1 MEDINNLGK
10 IVIKNMLQIPEL
22 SEFPISKLRQVPLG
36 KLRKNN
42 KTMLGCCRFK
52 KNSRWVKRNNKGKIV
67 ERGKDFWPYENTLG
81 PEDVRR
87 IDLHPELLNLEWS
100 RLAAS
105 VLYHE
110 YLHALGFRH
119 CSTFRRLESLW
130 PDKEARLGARK
141 VQLNSPMYNLWINR
155 NLKNYS

>member
-1 MEDINNLGK
+1 MSIHKLS
-10 IVIKNMLQIPEL
+10 IAVIDTMSKIPEL
-22 SEFPISKLRQVPLG
+22 SIFDIHKLKNISLG
-36 KLRKNN
+36 YLRKNN

-52 KNSRWVKRNNKGKIV
+52 KNCRWIKRDKNGKIV

-81 PEDVRR
+81 PDDVRK
-87 IDLHPELLNLEWS
+87 IDLHPDLFSESRWE

-119 CSTFRRLESLW
+119 CPTFRKLEALW
-130 PDKEARLGARK
+130 PDEEARLGSRK
-141 VQLNSPMYNLWINR
+141 VNLNSPMYNLWLHREQNI
-155 NLKNYS
+155 

>member
-1 MEDINNLGK
+1 MHLPHLGRF
-10 IVIKNMLQIPEL
+10 VIDKMFKIPEL
-22 SEFPISKLRQVPLG
+22 TNFEIDKLEQIPLG
-36 KLRKNN
+36 YLRKNN

-52 KNSRWVKRNNKGKIV
+52 NNSRWIRRNKRGEII

-81 PEDVRR
+81 PDDVRK
-87 IDLHPELLNLEWS
+87 IDIHPDLLADPQWE

-119 CSTFRRLESLW
+119 CPTFRALESLW
-130 PDKEARLGARK
+130 PDKDARLGTRK
-141 VQLNSPMYNLWINR
+141 IKLNSPMYIRWLSR
-155 NLKNYS
+155 SK